1 MQTAHTRPFLDCQAE
16 IVADKR
22 AARRAWIGYGQHTRH
37 LAESVDLLGRVHWI
51 PHEWSCESLAPP
63 AQRPTRCT
71 CTPAE
76 TSIQKF
82 VRPTVLREH
91 SRVGRTFCA
100 SVVERHGHC
109 AARSCRDRRLEL
121 IGRSPGVLIV
131 VHNLWFVVDWVNSSD
146 ADGHTYSAV
155 ICRLV
160 HDFLGMYSSHPRAA
174 ELSPSGSTF
183 PA

>member
-1 MQTAHTRPFLDCQAE
+1 MAS
-16 IVADKR
+16 
-22 AARRAWIGYGQHTRH
+22 TRH

-82 VRPTVLREH
+82 VGPTVLREH

-121 IGRSPGVLIV
+121 IGRSPGLS
-131 VHNLWFVVDWVNSSD
+131 LSSFTTFGSSSTGVNSSD

-160 HDFLGMYSSHPRAA
+160 HDFLGMYPSHPRAA